1 MVYKILIDIEAIFG
15 LPQLH
20 PCRFDVC
27 RAVTLLQKEDIQ
39 RFFCESVA
47 RSSSNT

>member
-27 RAVTLLQKEDIQ
+27 RAVTLLQKEDI
-39 RFFCESVA
+39 RNNLGACIFLKSVVG
-47 RSSSNT
+47 